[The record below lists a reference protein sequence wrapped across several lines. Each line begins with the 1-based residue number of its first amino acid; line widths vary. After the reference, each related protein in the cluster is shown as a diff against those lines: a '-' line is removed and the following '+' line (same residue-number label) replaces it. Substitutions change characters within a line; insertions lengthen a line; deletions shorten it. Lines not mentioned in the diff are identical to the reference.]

1 MFQAPRSTS
10 SEYTDAFQALLPF
23 TVTVSID
30 DISRAHELILPSIVR
45 TPFEPSETL
54 SAQTGL
60 QLHLK
65 FENQQFTASFK
76 ERGALNRLLD
86 LTRAQRARGVIAM
99 SAGNHAQ
106 ALAYHG
112 RRLGI
117 PTTIVMPRT
126 TPNSKVEQTRA
137 HGAEVILHGS
147 QFDETRA
154 FTQELA
160 RQRDLTLVHPYDDP
174 AVIAGQG
181 TLALEMLE
189 TGHRIDTLLVPIGGG
204 GLISGVAVAAKALL
218 PSIQVVGVQS
228 ERYPSAH
235 HVFHG
240 LEPSDVPNHDTI
252 ADGIAVKSPGVLTME
267 LIRRYVD
274 DIVLVSEDDIEQAI
288 FVLAEIEKTVVEG
301 AGAAGVAA
309 AMRHK
314 DRYQGQN
321 VGTILCGGN
330 IDMMTLSSVLQR
342 GMVRSHR
349 LVRLEVEVPDI
360 PGALGQVT
368 QLVGE
373 LHSNIMEIS
382 HQRAFGASSA
392 RAAIVDM
399 VLQLRGEEQA
409 EQVLDALSARGF
421 DARLVD

>member
-1 MFQAPRSTS
+1 M
-10 SEYTDAFQALLPF
+10 
-23 TVTVSID
+23 TVTID
-30 DISRAHELILPSIVR
+30 DILSAHELIRPSIVR
-45 TPFEPSETL
+45 TPFELSETL
-54 SAQTGL
+54 SALIGV
-60 QLHLK
+60 QLYLK

-76 ERGALNRLLD
+76 ERGALHRLLG
-86 LTRAQRARGVIAM
+86 LSPAQRAQGVIAM

-117 PTTIVMPRT
+117 PTTIVMPLT
-126 TPNSKVEQTRA
+126 TPNPKVEQTRA

-154 FTQELA
+154 FTRELA
-160 RQRDLTLVHPYDDP
+160 RQRGLALVHPYDDP

-181 TLALEMLE
+181 TLALEMLG
-189 TGHRIDTLLVPIGGG
+189 TGTRIDTLLVPIGGG
-204 GLISGVAVAAKALL
+204 GLISGVAVVAKALH
-218 PSIQVVGVQS
+218 PSIQIVGVQS
-228 ERYPSAH
+228 ERYPAAH
-235 HVFHG
+235 HAFHG
-240 LEPSDVPNHDTI
+240 LDPSDVPNHDTV
-252 ADGIAVKSPGVLTME
+252 ADGIAVKSPGVLTMD
-267 LIRRYVD
+267 LIRLHVD

-309 AMRHK
+309 AMKHK
-314 DRYQGQN
+314 KRYQGQN
-321 VGTILCGGN
+321 LATILCGGN

-368 QLVGE
+368 QLIGE
-373 LHSNIMEIS
+373 LQSNIIEIG
-382 HQRAFGASSA
+382 HQRAFDASSA
-392 RAAIVDM
+392 RAAIVSM
-399 VLQLRGEEQA
+399 VLQLRGEEEA
-409 EQVLDALSARGF
+409 EQVLEALSAKGF
-421 DARLVD
+421 DARLVH

>member
-1 MFQAPRSTS
+1 V
-10 SEYTDAFQALLPF
+10 
-23 TVTVSID
+23 TVTID
-30 DISRAHELILPSIVR
+30 DIRRAHDLIQPSILR
-45 TPFEPSETL
+45 TPFELSETL
-54 SAQTGL
+54 SALTGV
-60 QLHLK
+60 QLYLK

-76 ERGALNRLLD
+76 ERGALHRLLG
-86 LTRAQRARGVIAM
+86 LSRAERARGVIAM

-160 RQRDLTLVHPYDDP
+160 RERDLTLVHPYDDP

-181 TLALEMLE
+181 TLALEMLG
-189 TGHRIDTLLVPIGGG
+189 TGNRIDTLLAPIGGG
-204 GLISGVAVAAKALL
+204 GLISGVAVAARALH
-218 PSIQVVGVQS
+218 PSIQIVGVQS

-235 HVFHG
+235 HAFHG
-240 LEPSDVPNHDTI
+240 LDPNDVPNHDTV
-252 ADGIAVKSPGVLTME
+252 ADGIAVKSPGVLTMD
-267 LIRRYVD
+267 LIRRHVD
-274 DIVLVSEDDIEQAI
+274 AIVLVAEDDIEQAI

-309 AMRHK
+309 AMRYK
-314 DRYQGQN
+314 ERYRGQN

-349 LVRLEVEVPDI
+349 LVRLEVEVPDT

-368 QLVGE
+368 QLLGE

-382 HQRAFGASSA
+382 HQRAFDASSA
-392 RAAIVDM
+392 RAAIVNM
-399 VLQLRGEEQA
+399 VLQLRGEEEA
-409 EQVLDALSARGF
+409 EQVLEALSAQGF
-421 DARLVD
+421 DARLLD

>member
-1 MFQAPRSTS
+1 M
-10 SEYTDAFQALLPF
+10 
-23 TVTVSID
+23 TVTVD
-30 DISRAHELILPSIVR
+30 DIRSAQTLIRPSVVQ
-45 TPFEPSETL
+45 TPFELSETL
-54 SAQTGL
+54 SAMLGV
-60 QLHLK
+60 QLYLK

-76 ERGALNRLLD
+76 ERGALHRLLG
-86 LTRAQRARGVIAM
+86 LSRSERAQGVIAM

-112 RRLGI
+112 RRLRI

-137 HGAEVILHGS
+137 HGADVILHGS

-154 FTQELA
+154 FTKELA
-160 RQRDLTLVHPYDDP
+160 EERGLTLVHPYDDP

-181 TLALEMLE
+181 TLALEILAS
-189 TGHRIDTLLVPIGGG
+189 GNRIDTLLVPIGGG
-204 GLISGVAVAAKALL
+204 GLISGVAVAAKALQ
-218 PSIQVVGVQS
+218 PSIQIIGVQS
-228 ERYPSAH
+228 DRYPAAH
-235 HVFHG
+235 DAFHG
-240 LEPSDVPNHDTI
+240 LAPTDVTNHDTV
-252 ADGIAVKSPGVLTME
+252 ADGIAVKSPGALTID

-314 DRYQGQN
+314 EKYQCKR

-330 IDMMTLSSVLQR
+330 IDRMTLSSVLQR

-368 QLVGE
+368 QLIGE
-373 LHSNIMEIS
+373 LHSNILEIS
-382 HQRAFGASSA
+382 HQRAFDASSA
-392 RAAIVDM
+392 RAAIVNM
-399 VLQLRGEEQA
+399 VLQLRGEEEA
-409 EQVLDALSARGF
+409 DQVLAALSARGF
-421 DARLVD
+421 DARFVG

>member
-1 MFQAPRSTS
+1 MYTHGAPAPLT
-10 SEYTDAFQALLPF
+10 T

-30 DISRAHELILPSIVR
+30 DIRRAHERIAPSIVR
-45 TPFEPSETL
+45 TPFDLSETM
-54 SAQTGL
+54 SALTGV
-60 QLHLK
+60 QLYLK

-86 LTRAQRARGVIAM
+86 LTPEQRTRGVIAM

-112 RRLGI
+112 RRLGV

-126 TPNSKVEQTRA
+126 TPNAKVEQTRA
-137 HGAEVILHGS
+137 HRAEVILHGS

-154 FTQELA
+154 FTHELA
-160 RQRDLTLVHPYDDP
+160 RERDLTLVHPYDDP

-181 TLALEMLE
+181 TVALEMLE
-189 TGHRIDTLLVPIGGG
+189 TESGIGTLLVPIGGG
-204 GLISGVAVAAKALL
+204 GLISGVAVAAKTLL
-218 PSIQVVGVQS
+218 PSIEIIGVQS
-228 ERYPSAH
+228 ERYPAAH
-235 HVFHG
+235 HAFHG
-240 LEPSDVPNHDTI
+240 LDPSDVPGGNTI
-252 ADGIAVKSPGVLTME
+252 ADGIAVKSPGALTME
-267 LIRRYVD
+267 LIRRHVD
-274 DIVLVSEDDIEQAI
+274 DIVLVREEDVEQAI
-288 FVLAEIEKTVVEG
+288 FMLAEIEKTVVEG

-309 AMRHK
+309 VIRHG
-314 DRYQGQN
+314 DRFRGQH

-349 LVRLEVEVPDI
+349 LVRIEVEVPDT
-360 PGALGQVT
+360 PGALGQVA

-373 LHSNIMEIS
+373 LHSNIMEII
-382 HQRAFGASSA
+382 HHRAFGASSA

-399 VLQLRGEEQA
+399 VLQLRGEEEA
-409 EQVLDALSARGF
+409 EHVLDALRARGF
-421 DARLVD
+421 NARLVD

>member
-1 MFQAPRSTS
+1 M
-10 SEYTDAFQALLPF
+10 
-23 TVTVSID
+23 TVSID
-30 DISRAHELILPSIVR
+30 DIRHAHERIAPNIVR
-45 TPFEPSETL
+45 TPFELSETL
-54 SAQTGL
+54 SALTGV
-60 QLHLK
+60 QLYLK

-86 LTRAQRARGVIAM
+86 LTPAQRTRGVIAM

-112 RRLGI
+112 RRLGV

-126 TPNSKVEQTRA
+126 TPNAKVEQTRA

-154 FTQELA
+154 FTHELA
-160 RQRDLTLVHPYDDP
+160 NQRDLTLVHPYDDP

-189 TGHRIDTLLVPIGGG
+189 TGSGIGTLLVPIGGG
-204 GLISGVAVAAKALL
+204 GLISGIAVAAKTLL
-218 PSIQVVGVQS
+218 PSIQIIGVQS
-228 ERYPSAH
+228 ERYPAAH
-235 HVFHG
+235 HAFHG
-240 LEPSDVPNHDTI
+240 LDPSDVPDGDTV
-252 ADGIAVKSPGVLTME
+252 ADGIAVKSPGTLTME
-267 LIRRYVD
+267 LIRRHVD
-274 DIVLVSEDDIEQAI
+274 DIVLVREKDIEQAI
-288 FVLAEIEKTVVEG
+288 FMLAEIEKTVVEG

-309 AMRHK
+309 VIRHA
-314 DRYQGQN
+314 DRFRGQD

-349 LVRLEVEVPDI
+349 LVRLEVEVPDV

-368 QLVGE
+368 QLIGE
-373 LHSNIMEIS
+373 LDSNIMEIT

-399 VLQLRGEEQA
+399 VLQLRGEEEA
-409 EQVLDALSARGF
+409 EHVLDALRARGF
-421 DARLVD
+421 NAHLVD

>member
-1 MFQAPRSTS
+1 M
-10 SEYTDAFQALLPF
+10 
-23 TVTVSID
+23 TVSID
-30 DISRAHELILPSIVR
+30 TIRHAHELIQPSIVQ
-45 TPFEPSETL
+45 TPFELSETL
-54 SAQTGL
+54 SALTGV
-60 QLHLK
+60 QIYLK

-76 ERGALNRLLD
+76 ERGALHRLLG
-86 LTRAQRARGVIAM
+86 LSLAERARGVIAM

-147 QFDETRA
+147 QFDETQA
-154 FTQELA
+154 FTRALA
-160 RQRDLTLVHPYDDP
+160 RQQNLTLVHPYDDP

-181 TLALEMLE
+181 TLALEMLG
-189 TGHRIDTLLVPIGGG
+189 TGTRIDTLLVPIGGG
-204 GLISGVAVAAKALL
+204 GLISGVAVAAKAMR
-218 PSIQVVGVQS
+218 PSIRIIGVQS
-228 ERYPSAH
+228 ERYPAAH
-235 HVFHG
+235 HAFHG
-240 LEPSDVPNHDTI
+240 LDPSDVPNQDTV
-252 ADGIAVKSPGVLTME
+252 ADGIAVKSPGNLTMD
-267 LIRRYVD
+267 LIRRHVD
-274 DIVLVSEDDIEQAI
+274 DIVLVSEEDIEQAI

-309 AMRHK
+309 AMSHK
-314 DRYQGQN
+314 DRYQGEN

-360 PGALGQVT
+360 QAPSAR
-368 QLVGE
+368 
-373 LHSNIMEIS
+373 SPN
-382 HQRAFGASSA
+382 SSA
-392 RAAIVDM
+392 SYTVTSWKSATN
-399 VLQLRGEEQA
+399 GPS
-409 EQVLDALSARGF
+409 ALPRPAR
-421 DARLVD
+421 RS

>member
-1 MFQAPRSTS
+1 M
-10 SEYTDAFQALLPF
+10 
-23 TVTVSID
+23 TVTID
-30 DISRAHELILPSIVR
+30 DIRRAHELIGPSIAR
-45 TPFEPSETL
+45 TPFELSETL
-54 SAQTGL
+54 SALTGV
-60 QLHLK
+60 QLYLK

-76 ERGALNRLLD
+76 ERGALHRMLGLS
-86 LTRAQRARGVIAM
+86 RAERARGVIAM

-147 QFDETRA
+147 RFDETRA

-160 RQRDLTLVHPYDDP
+160 RERDLTLVHPYDDP

-181 TLALEMLE
+181 TLALEMLG
-189 TGHRIDTLLVPIGGG
+189 TGNRIDTLLAPIGGG
-204 GLISGVAVAAKALL
+204 GLISGVAVAARALH
-218 PSIQVVGVQS
+218 PSIQIVGVQS

-235 HVFHG
+235 HAFHG
-240 LEPSDVPNHDTI
+240 LDPNDVPNHDTV
-252 ADGIAVKSPGVLTME
+252 ADGIAVKSPGILTME
-267 LIRRYVD
+267 LIRSHVD
-274 DIVLVSEDDIEQAI
+274 DIVLVAEDDIEQAI

-309 AMRHK
+309 AMSYKERFE
-314 DRYQGQN
+314 GQN

-349 LVRLEVEVPDI
+349 LVRLEVEVPDT

-368 QLVGE
+368 QLLGE

-382 HQRAFGASSA
+382 HQRAFDASSA
-392 RAAIVDM
+392 RAAIVNM
-399 VLQLRGEEQA
+399 VLQLRGEEEA
-409 EQVLDALSARGF
+409 EEVLGALSAQGF
-421 DARLVD
+421 DARLLD

>member
-1 MFQAPRSTS
+1 M
-10 SEYTDAFQALLPF
+10 
-23 TVTVSID
+23 TVSID
-30 DISRAHELILPSIVR
+30 DIRRAHDLILPSIVQ
-45 TPFEPSETL
+45 TPFELSETL
-54 SAQTGL
+54 SALTGL
-60 QLHLK
+60 QLYLK

-76 ERGALNRLLD
+76 ERGALHRLLG
-86 LTRAQRARGVIAM
+86 LSRAERERGVIAM

-160 RQRDLTLVHPYDDP
+160 RDRDLTLIHPYDDP
-174 AVIAGQG
+174 EVIAGQG
-181 TLALEMLE
+181 TLALEILG
-189 TGHRIDTLLVPIGGG
+189 TGTRIDTLFVPIGGG
-204 GLISGVAVAAKALL
+204 GLISGVAVAAKATH
-218 PSIQVVGVQS
+218 PSTQIIGVQS
-228 ERYPSAH
+228 ERYPAAH
-235 HVFHG
+235 HAFHG
-240 LEPSDVPNHDTI
+240 LDPSEVPNQDTV
-252 ADGIAVKSPGVLTME
+252 ADGIAVKSPGILTMD

-314 DRYQGQN
+314 ARFQGQN

-349 LVRLEVEVPDI
+349 LVRLEVEVPDT

-368 QLVGE
+368 QLIGE

-382 HQRAFGASSA
+382 HQRAFDASSA
-392 RAAIVDM
+392 RAAIVNM
-399 VLQLRGEEQA
+399 VLQLRGEEEA
-409 EQVLDALSARGF
+409 EQMLEALSARGF
-421 DARLVD
+421 DARLVG

>member
-1 MFQAPRSTS
+1 MPT
-10 SEYTDAFQALLPF
+10 L

-30 DISRAHELILPSIVR
+30 DIRFAHERIAPSIVR
-45 TPFEPSETL
+45 TPFVLSRTL
-54 SAQTGL
+54 SAVSGVEL
-60 QLHLK
+60 YLK
-65 FENQQFTASFK
+65 HENQQYTASFK

-86 LTRAQRARGVIAM
+86 LTPAQRKAGVIAM

-112 RRLGI
+112 TRLGI
-117 PTTIVMPRT
+117 PTTIVMPQT
-126 TPNSKVEQTRA
+126 TPNPKVEQTRV
-137 HGAEVILHGS
+137 HGAQVMLHGIR
-147 QFDETRA
+147 FDETQA
-154 FTQELA
+154 FTQDLA
-160 RQRDLTLVHPYDDP
+160 RQRNLTLVHPYDDP

-189 TGHRIDTLLVPIGGG
+189 NGCPIDILLVPVGGG

-218 PSIQVVGVQS
+218 PSIRIIGVQT

-235 HVFHG
+235 HAFHG
-240 LEPSDVPNHDTI
+240 LDPSDVPDHDTV
-252 ADGIAVKSPGVLTME
+252 ADGIAVKSPGALTMQ

-274 DIVLVSEDDIEQAI
+274 DMVLVSEDDIEQAI
-288 FVLAEIEKTVVEG
+288 FMLAEIEKTIVEG

-309 AMRHK
+309 AIRYE
-314 DRYQGQN
+314 DRFQKQV

-349 LVRLEVEVPDI
+349 LVKLRVEVPDI
-360 PGALGQVT
+360 PGALGQVA

-373 LHSNIMEIS
+373 LRSNIIEIN
-382 HQRAFGASSA
+382 HQRTFGASSA
-392 RAAIVDM
+392 RAAVVDM

-409 EQVLDALSARGF
+409 EQVLEALRAWGL
-421 DARLVD
+421 DARLIG

>member
-1 MFQAPRSTS
+1 M
-10 SEYTDAFQALLPF
+10 
-23 TVTVSID
+23 TVSID
-30 DISRAHELILPSIVR
+30 DIRRARERIAPGIAS
-45 TPFEPSETL
+45 TPFLRSETL
-54 SAQTGL
+54 SAISGA
-60 QLHLK
+60 QLYLK

-86 LTRAQRARGVIAM
+86 LMPAERKRGVIAM

-112 RRLGI
+112 KRLGI
-117 PTTIVMPRT
+117 PTTIVMPRS
-126 TPNSKVEQTRA
+126 TPNAKVEQTRV
-137 HGAEVILHGS
+137 HGAEVLLHGS
-147 QFDETRA
+147 QFDETRD
-154 FTQELA
+154 FTLA
-160 RQRDLTLVHPYDDP
+160 IVRERELTLIHPYDDP

-181 TLALEMLE
+181 TIALEILE
-189 TGHRIDTLLVPIGGG
+189 TAPHRVDVLLVPIGGG
-204 GLISGVAVAAKALL
+204 GLIAGIAVAAKALA
-218 PSIQVVGVQS
+218 PGIEVIGVQS
-228 ERYPSAH
+228 ERYPFAH
-235 HVFHG
+235 HAFHG
-240 LEPSDVPNHDTI
+240 LDFPDARDRGTVAE
-252 ADGIAVKSPGVLTME
+252 GIAVKSPGSLTME

-274 DIVLVSEDDIEQAI
+274 DIVLVGEEDIEQAI

-314 DRYQGQN
+314 ERFEGRR

-330 IDMMTLSSVLQR
+330 IDMMILSSVLQR

-349 LVRLEVEVPDI
+349 LVRLQVEVPDV

-368 QLVGE
+368 QLIGE
-373 LHSNIMEIS
+373 LDSNILELS

-421 DARLVD
+421 DAHLIR

>member
-1 MFQAPRSTS
+1 M
-10 SEYTDAFQALLPF
+10 
-23 TVTVSID
+23 TVTID
-30 DISRAHELILPSIVR
+30 DIRRAHELIQPSIVR
-45 TPFEPSETL
+45 TPFELSETL
-54 SAQTGL
+54 SALTGV
-60 QLHLK
+60 QLYLK

-76 ERGALNRLLD
+76 ERGALHRMLGLS
-86 LTRAQRARGVIAM
+86 RAERARGVIAM

-160 RQRDLTLVHPYDDP
+160 RERDLTLVHPYDDP

-181 TLALEMLE
+181 TLALEMLG
-189 TGHRIDTLLVPIGGG
+189 TGNRIDTLLAPIGGG
-204 GLISGVAVAAKALL
+204 GLISGVAVAARALH
-218 PSIQVVGVQS
+218 PSIQIVGVQS

-235 HVFHG
+235 HAFHG
-240 LEPSDVPNHDTI
+240 LDPNDVPNHDTV
-252 ADGIAVKSPGVLTME
+252 ADGIAVKSPGVLTMD
-267 LIRRYVD
+267 LIRRHVD
-274 DIVLVSEDDIEQAI
+274 DIVLVAEDDIEQAI

-309 AMRHK
+309 AMRYK
-314 DRYQGQN
+314 ERYRGQN

-349 LVRLEVEVPDI
+349 LVRLEVEVPDT

-368 QLVGE
+368 QLLGE

-382 HQRAFGASSA
+382 HQRAFDASSA
-392 RAAIVDM
+392 RAAIVNM
-399 VLQLRGEEQA
+399 VLQLRGEEEA
-409 EQVLDALSARGF
+409 EQVLEALSAQGF
-421 DARLVD
+421 DARLLD

>member
-1 MFQAPRSTS
+1 M
-10 SEYTDAFQALLPF
+10 LG
-23 TVTVSID
+23 V
-30 DISRAHELILPSIVR
+30 
-45 TPFEPSETL
+45 
-54 SAQTGL
+54 
-60 QLHLK
+60 QLYLK

-76 ERGALNRLLD
+76 ERGALHRLLG
-86 LTRAQRARGVIAM
+86 LSEAERSRGAIAM

-154 FTQELA
+154 FTKELA
-160 RQRDLTLVHPYDDP
+160 EERGLTLVHPYDDP

-181 TLALEMLE
+181 TLALEILAS
-189 TGHRIDTLLVPIGGG
+189 GNRIDTLLVPIGGG
-204 GLISGVAVAAKALL
+204 GLISGVAVAAKALQ
-218 PSIQVVGVQS
+218 PSVQIIGVQS
-228 ERYPSAH
+228 DRYPAAH
-235 HVFHG
+235 YAFHG
-240 LEPSDVPNHDTI
+240 LAPTDVTNHDTV
-252 ADGIAVKSPGVLTME
+252 ADGIAVKSPGTLTID

-274 DIVLVSEDDIEQAI
+274 DIVLVSEDNIEQAI

-314 DRYQGQN
+314 EKYQN
-321 VGTILCGGN
+321 KRVGTILCGGN

-368 QLVGE
+368 QLIGE

-382 HQRAFGASSA
+382 HQRAFDASSA
-392 RAAIVDM
+392 RAAIVNM
-399 VLQLRGEEQA
+399 VLQLRGEEEA
-409 EQVLDALSARGF
+409 DQVLAALSARGF
-421 DARLVD
+421 DARFVG

>member
-1 MFQAPRSTS
+1 M
-10 SEYTDAFQALLPF
+10 
-23 TVTVSID
+23 TVTID
-30 DISRAHELILPSIVR
+30 AIRSAQKLIQPSIVR
-45 TPFEPSETL
+45 TPFELSETL
-54 SAQTGL
+54 SVLTGV
-60 QLHLK
+60 QLYLK

-76 ERGALNRLLD
+76 ERGALHRLLG
-86 LTRAQRARGVIAM
+86 LNRAERARGVIAM

-112 RRLGI
+112 KRLGI

-137 HGAEVILHGS
+137 HGAEVMLHGS

-160 RQRDLTLVHPYDDP
+160 RARDLTLVHPYDDP

-189 TGHRIDTLLVPIGGG
+189 AGHRIDSLLVPIGGG
-204 GLISGVAVAAKALL
+204 GLISGVAVAAKALD
-218 PSIQVVGVQS
+218 PSIQIIGVQS

-235 HVFHG
+235 HAFHG
-240 LEPSDVPNHDTI
+240 LDPNDVPNHDTV
-252 ADGIAVKSPGVLTME
+252 ADGIAVKSPGILTME
-267 LIRRYVD
+267 LIRSHVD
-274 DIVLVSEDDIEQAI
+274 DIVLVAEDDIEQAI

-309 AMRHK
+309 AMSYKERFE
-314 DRYQGQN
+314 GQN

-349 LVRLEVEVPDI
+349 LVRLEVEVPDT

-368 QLVGE
+368 QLLGE

-382 HQRAFGASSA
+382 HQRAFDASSA
-392 RAAIVDM
+392 RAAIVNM
-399 VLQLRGEEQA
+399 VLQLRGEEEA
-409 EQVLDALSARGF
+409 EEVLGALSAQGF
-421 DARLVD
+421 DARLLD

>member
-1 MFQAPRSTS
+1 M
-10 SEYTDAFQALLPF
+10 
-23 TVTVSID
+23 TVSID
-30 DISRAHELILPSIVR
+30 DIRRAHERIAPSIVR
-45 TPFEPSETL
+45 TPFNLSETL
-54 SAQTGL
+54 SAVMGAHL
-60 QLHLK
+60 FLK

-86 LTRAQRARGVIAM
+86 LKPDEQARGVIAM

-112 RRLGI
+112 KRLGV

-126 TPNSKVEQTRA
+126 TPNAKVEQTRA

-147 QFDETRA
+147 DFDETRA
-154 FTQELA
+154 FTHQLA
-160 RQRDLTLVHPYDDP
+160 RERSLTLVHPYDDP
-174 AVIAGQG
+174 VVIAGQG

-189 TGHRIDTLLVPIGGG
+189 MGHRLDVLLVPIGGG
-204 GLISGVAVAAKALL
+204 GLISGVAIGAKALL
-218 PSIQVVGVQS
+218 STIEVIGVQS
-228 ERYPSAH
+228 ERYPAAH
-235 HVFHG
+235 HAFHG
-240 LEPSDVPNHDTI
+240 LDPVDVPVHDTV
-252 ADGIAVKSPGVLTME
+252 ADGIAVKSPGALTME

-274 DIVLVSEDDIEQAI
+274 DVVLVPEEDIEQAI
-288 FVLAEIEKTVVEG
+288 FMLAEIEKTVVEG

-309 AMRHK
+309 AIRHK
-314 DRYQGQN
+314 DRFQGQN

-349 LVRLEVEVPDI
+349 LVRLRVEVPDV

-368 QLVGE
+368 QLIGE
-373 LHSNIMEIS
+373 LDSNIMEIG
-382 HQRAFGASSA
+382 HQRAFDASSA
-392 RAAIVDM
+392 RAAIVEM

-409 EQVLDALSARGF
+409 EQVLETLRARGF
-421 DARLVD
+421 NAHWLN

>member
-1 MFQAPRSTS
+1 
-10 SEYTDAFQALLPF
+10 
-23 TVTVSID
+23 VTVSID
-30 DISRAHELILPSIVR
+30 DIRRAHELILPSIVR
-45 TPFEPSETL
+45 TPFELSETL
-54 SAQTGL
+54 SALTGV
-60 QLHLK
+60 QLYLK

-76 ERGALNRLLD
+76 ERGALNRLLE
-86 LTRAQRARGVIAM
+86 LPVAQRARGVIAM

-126 TPNSKVEQTRA
+126 TPNSKVEQTRE

-147 QFDETRA
+147 RFDETRA
-154 FTQELA
+154 FTRELA
-160 RQRDLTLVHPYDDP
+160 GQRNLTLVHPYDDP

-181 TLALEMLE
+181 TLAVEMLE
-189 TGHRIDTLLVPIGGG
+189 NGPRIDTLLVPIGGG

-235 HVFHG
+235 HAFHG
-240 LEPSDVPNHDTI
+240 LDPSDVPDRDTI
-252 ADGIAVKSPGVLTME
+252 ADGIAVKSPGILTMD
-267 LIRRYVD
+267 LIRRHVD
-274 DIVLVSEDDIEQAI
+274 DIVLVPEDDIEQAI

-309 AMRHK
+309 AMRHGNRFK
-314 DRYQGQN
+314 GQN

-368 QLVGE
+368 QLIGE
-373 LHSNIMEIS
+373 LHSNIMEIG

-392 RAAIVDM
+392 RTAIVNM

-409 EQVLDALSARGF
+409 DEVLYALSARGF
-421 DARLVD
+421 DARLVDGGSGP